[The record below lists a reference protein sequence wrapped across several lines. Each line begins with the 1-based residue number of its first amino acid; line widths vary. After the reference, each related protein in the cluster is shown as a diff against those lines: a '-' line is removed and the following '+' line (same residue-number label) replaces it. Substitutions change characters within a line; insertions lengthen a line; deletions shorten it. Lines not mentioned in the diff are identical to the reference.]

1 MASHLQKRIEGRCV
15 KSESEVVMPGMMK
28 KPKVVPK
35 RTPTR
40 GSAKKKKPAMRRGRR
55 GMSY

>member
-1 MASHLQKRIEGRCV
+1 MASRLQRRIERRCV

-35 RTPTR
+35 RTPTKA
-40 GSAKKKKPAMRRGRR
+40 SAKKKKPAMRRGKR